1 MSDERISRITFGMA
15 AFPDMLRE
23 IKDPPSQL
31 FYIGDIDILK
41 RPCAAVV
48 GSRRT
53 TQYGRSTAAAIGSRL
68 AEKGVTVVSG
78 MAAGIDTCAHMGAL
92 KGGGATAAV
101 LGCGADVCYPRENL
115 RLKEKIEEKGL
126 IISEYPPGTRPER
139 YYFPRRNRIISGL
152 SSVTVVVQA
161 GNSSGALIT
170 AELAA
175 EQGRDVYS
183 VPGNI
188 DSRYNLGSN
197 KLIKEGA
204 IPVIS
209 PEDVLEP
216 FGLNGMLS
224 EEAERILGTT
234 EKIIY
239 RLLVDYGELTVDQI
253 CAKLGKPPAYVNAVV
268 AVMEMKGVV
277 FSALGKIFVANR

>member
-1 MSDERISRITFGMA
+1 
-15 AFPDMLRE
+15 MLRE

-139 YYFPRRNRIISGL
+139 YYFPRRNRKISGIVL
-152 SSVTVVVQA
+152 GYSGGA
-161 GNSSGALIT
+161 GRKQQRSA
-170 AELAA
+170 
-175 EQGRDVYS
+175 
-183 VPGNI
+183 
-188 DSRYNLGSN
+188 YNG
-197 KLIKEGA
+197 
-204 IPVIS
+204 
-209 PEDVLEP
+209 
-216 FGLNGMLS
+216 
-224 EEAERILGTT
+224 
-234 EKIIY
+234 
-239 RLLVDYGELTVDQI
+239 
-253 CAKLGKPPAYVNAVV
+253 
-268 AVMEMKGVV
+268 
-277 FSALGKIFVANR
+277 